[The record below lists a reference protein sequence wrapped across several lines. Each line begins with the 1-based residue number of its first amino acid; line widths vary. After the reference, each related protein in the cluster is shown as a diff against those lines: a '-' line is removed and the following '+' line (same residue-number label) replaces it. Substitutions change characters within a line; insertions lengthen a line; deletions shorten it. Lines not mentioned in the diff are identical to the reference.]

1 MSHISYS
8 AFKIWNECPHKHKLS
23 YIDRIRG
30 FEGNEYTAFGTA
42 LHSVCEVALTNEDL
56 DTKAHFQEQFL
67 EQLKAL
73 PENIRGNLNKPLV
86 SDMRTQGDNLAPLA
100 IPALKSFFK
109 DFEVV
114 SVEEQLFEP
123 IKEYV
128 DKEFDFKG
136 FIDLVIKTPDGKYHI
151 LDWKT
156 CGWGWRPNKKSD
168 AMTTYQLTFYK
179 HYFAQKHNID
189 PNNIETYFALLKRTA
204 KKDNVEIFRVTSGKK
219 KTENAL
225 NLLNKALHN
234 IKKNFH
240 PKNRSA
246 CQTPFGMC
254 EFSNTE
260 HCS

>member
-1 MSHISYS
+1 MSHISFS

-42 LHSVCEVALTNEDL
+42 LHSVCEVALTNKNL

-67 EQLKAL
+67 EEIKSL
-73 PENIRGNLNKPLV
+73 PEDILENLNKSLV
-86 SDMRTQGDNLAPLA
+86 SDMRTQGNILAPLA
-100 IPALKSFFK
+100 IPALKEFFG
-109 DFEVV
+109 DFEVI
-114 SVEEQLFEP
+114 SVEEKLFET
-123 IKEYV
+123 I
-128 DKEFDFKG
+128 DDDFDFKG
-136 FIDLVIKTPDGKYHI
+136 FIDLVIKTPDGKYHV

-156 CGWGWRPNKKSD
+156 CSWGWQPKRKSD

-189 PNNIETYFALLKRTA
+189 PKNIETYFALLKRTA
-204 KKDNVEIFRVTSGKK
+204 KKDNVEIFRVTSGAK

-240 PKNRSA
+240 PKNKSA